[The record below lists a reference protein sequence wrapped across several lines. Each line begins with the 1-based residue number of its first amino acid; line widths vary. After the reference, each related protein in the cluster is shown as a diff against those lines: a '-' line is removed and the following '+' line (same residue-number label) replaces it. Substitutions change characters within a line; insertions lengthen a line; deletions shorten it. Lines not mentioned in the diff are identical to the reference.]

1 MPTFCQKTSILSKNR
16 ALMSFFQKVFMINMP
31 LSCPCSVKKHQFC
44 QKYTILWASRVNRMP
59 FFPIFL
65 EKIAVLKPIFR
76 QRNVNLL
83 KITLPSYPNFVKKN
97 VNFLKKTVLSC
108 HFFQIGHK
116 KSRAAMPV
124 FDKKLSILLKLH
136 QLMGQNRQQNAL
148 FFRFFTTKTALM
160 LIFC

>member
-1 MPTFCQKTSILSKNR
+1 
-16 ALMSFFQKVFMINMP
+16 MSFFQKVFMINMP

-83 KITLPSYPNFVKKN
+83 KIILPSYPNFVKKN

-116 KSRAAMPV
+116 KSHAAMPV

-136 QLMGQNRQQNAL
+136 QFMGQNRQQNAL